1 MVPRTGVWL
10 RCAAL
15 SFARGAFFC
24 ARRFLVGSVV
34 AARAGCACRN
44 TQVSLWPGVLAGYST
59 GGLAH
64 PRHFGVFDRK
74 QVA

>member
-1 MVPRTGVWL
+1 M
-10 RCAAL
+10 
-15 SFARGAFFC
+15 RGAFLCGLSC
-24 ARRFLVGSVV
+24 ALCLVCSGG
-34 AARAGCACRN
+34 AARAGSARRN
-44 TQVSLWPGVLAGYST
+44 MRAILRVNLWSGVLAGYST

>member
-10 RCAAL
+10 RYAAP
-15 SFARGAFFC
+15 SCTRC
-24 ARRFLVGSVV
+24 FLVGPVV